1 MSAVRTGRT
10 PDGSQ
15 VSSNQDF
22 TFSLS
27 VWKDTLDNKKLVAN
41 SSVIFT
47 GVGYQFA
54 ENKKRSGEKEV
65 GKDTEKWLWFH
76 QVPSLKS
83 S

>member
-1 MSAVRTGRT
+1 MLAARTGRT
-10 PDGSQ
+10 PDGSH
-15 VSSNQDF
+15 VSSNQKL

-54 ENKKRSGEKEV
+54 ENKKRSGDPERRR
-65 GKDTEKWLWFH
+65 
-76 QVPSLKS
+76 
-83 S
+83 